1 MIYVLRD
8 GEQFGPYTMEDANLF
23 LSQGSLLPTDQAWY
37 EGAPDWM
44 PITQV
49 PGIVI
54 AASLLSSPDDLAV
67 VQAPVTG
74 SPQKMKIIIG
84 SVVGLFAL
92 GVGLV
97 FGLGIADGKAEAT
110 NEPSGDSSFRSQSGK
125 AGLIQAPSGTM
136 TFSQVEPIF
145 RKHRCFECHHYK
157 ESRKAKA
164 DLDFSAPVTLRGFIA
179 PNQPG
184 NFAVTPLVLCLAPDA
199 ATKMPPGNG
208 PRVPKNEISL
218 IIQWIADGA
227 KY

>member
-1 MIYVLRD
+1 MIYVLRN
-8 GEQFGPYTMEDANLF
+8 GEQFGPYTLEDANLF

-49 PGIVI
+49 PGVVF
-54 AASLLSSPDDLAV
+54 AAPTLPSPDDLSV
-67 VQAPVTG
+67 EQVPVR
-74 SPQKMKIIIG
+74 SSSKRKKMIVSG
-84 SVVGLFAL
+84 VVGLLVL

-97 FGLGIADGKAEAT
+97 FALGGGGGKSKAA
-110 NEPSGDSSFRSQSGK
+110 NEPEEKSLPKSQAAKVESP
-125 AGLIQAPSGTM
+125 QPPSGII
-136 TFSQVEPIF
+136 TFSKVEPIF
-145 RKHRCFECHHYK
+145 RKYRCFECHHYK
-157 ESRKAKA
+157 ESKKAKA
-164 DLDFSAPVTLRGFIA
+164 DLDFSAPVTLRGFIE

-208 PRVPKNEISL
+208 PRVSKSEISL

-227 KY
+227 KF

>member
-8 GEQFGPYTMEDANLF
+8 GERFGPYTMEDANLF

-37 EGAPDWM
+37 EGAPDWI

-49 PGIVI
+49 PGIVF
-54 AASLLSSPDDLAV
+54 AVPTLPSPDDLSV
-67 VQAPVTG
+67 EQVPLR
-74 SPQKMKIIIG
+74 SSSKKRKMIIG
-84 SVVGLFAL
+84 SVVGLLVL

-97 FGLGIADGKAEAT
+97 FALGGGGGKSNAA
-110 NEPSGDSSFRSQSGK
+110 NEPEGDSLPKSQEAGAGSSQSH
-125 AGLIQAPSGTM
+125 SGTV
-136 TFSQVEPIF
+136 TFSKVEPIF
-145 RKHRCFECHHYK
+145 RKHGCFKCHHYK
-157 ESRKAKA
+157 ESKKAKA
-164 DLDFSAPVTLRGFIA
+164 DLDFSAPVTLRGFIS

-208 PRVPKNEISL
+208 PRVPKSEISQ

-227 KY
+227 KF

>member
-8 GEQFGPYTMEDANLF
+8 GGQFGPYTMEDANLF
-23 LSQGSLLPTDQAWY
+23 LSQGSLLPADQAWY

-49 PGIVI
+49 PGIVF
-54 AASLLSSPDDLAV
+54 AAPTLPSPDALAV
-67 VQAPVTG
+67 VEMPVTG
-74 SPQKMKIIIG
+74 SSKKKKIIIG
-84 SVVGLFAL
+84 SVAGLLVL
-92 GVGLV
+92 GAGLA
-97 FGLGIADGKAEAT
+97 FGLGMVGGKT
-110 NEPSGDSSFRSQSGK
+110 KTPNEPSGDSASRSQLVNSE
-125 AGLIQAPSGTM
+125 LPQSHSGTM
-136 TFSQVEPIF
+136 TFSKVEPIF

-157 ESRKAKA
+157 ESKKAKG
-164 DLDFSAPVTLRGFIA
+164 DLDFSAPVTLRGFIS

-208 PRVPKNEISL
+208 PRVPKNEVSM

-227 KY
+227 KF

>member
-8 GEQFGPYTMEDANLF
+8 GDRFGPYTMEDANLF

-37 EGAPDWM
+37 EGASDWV

-49 PGIVI
+49 PGIVF
-54 AASLLSSPDDLAV
+54 AAPTLPSPGDLSVEQVPLRS
-67 VQAPVTG
+67 
-74 SPQKMKIIIG
+74 SSKRKKMIISG
-84 SVVGLFAL
+84 VVGLLVL

-97 FGLGIADGKAEAT
+97 FALGGGGGKSEAA
-110 NEPSGDSSFRSQSGK
+110 NGSEENSLPNRQASQEESPQPPSG
-125 AGLIQAPSGTM
+125 IM
-136 TFSQVEPIF
+136 TFSKVEPIF

-157 ESRKAKA
+157 ESKKAKA
-164 DLDFSAPVTLRGFIA
+164 DLDFSAPVTLRGFIS
-179 PNQPG
+179 PNEPG

-208 PRVPKNEISL
+208 PRVSKSEISL

-227 KY
+227 KF

>member
-23 LSQGSLLPTDQAWY
+23 LSQGSLLLTDQAWY
-37 EGAPDWM
+37 EGASDWM

-49 PGIVI
+49 PGIVLAMPI
-54 AASLLSSPDDLAV
+54 LLSPGDLSVGQTAVRGSSKKKKMIVGGVVSLLV
-67 VQAPVTG
+67 
-74 SPQKMKIIIG
+74 
-84 SVVGLFAL
+84 L

-97 FGLGIADGKAEAT
+97 VALGGGAGTFKTA
-110 NEPSGDSSFRSQSGK
+110 NEPERDSFPESQKAKPASFQP
-125 AGLIQAPSGTM
+125 PSGII
-136 TFSQVEPIF
+136 TFSKVEPIF

-157 ESRKAKA
+157 ESKKAKA

-208 PRVPKNEISL
+208 PRVPKSEISL

-227 KY
+227 KF

>member
-8 GEQFGPYTMEDANLF
+8 GERFGPYTLEDANLF

-49 PGIVI
+49 PGIVF
-54 AASLLSSPDDLAV
+54 AAPTLPSPDDLSV
-67 VQAPVTG
+67 GQTPVTG
-74 SPQKMKIIIG
+74 SRKKMKMIIG
-84 SVVGLFAL
+84 SVVGLSAL
-92 GVGLV
+92 GAGLV
-97 FGLGIADGKAEAT
+97 FGLGMVDDKSKAAS
-110 NEPSGDSSFRSQSGK
+110 EPEGDSLPKSQATEAESY
-125 AGLIQAPSGTM
+125 QPPSGTM

-157 ESRKAKA
+157 ESKKAKA
-164 DLDFSAPVTLRGFIA
+164 DLDFSAPVTLRGFIS

-208 PRVPKNEISL
+208 PRVPKSEISQ

-227 KY
+227 KF

>member
-8 GEQFGPYTMEDANLF
+8 GEQFGPYTLEDANLF
-23 LSQGSLLPTDQAWY
+23 LSQGSLLPADQAWY
-37 EGAPDWM
+37 EGAPDWI

-49 PGIVI
+49 PGIVF
-54 AASLLSSPDDLAV
+54 AVPTLPSPDDLSV
-67 VQAPVTG
+67 EQVPLR
-74 SPQKMKIIIG
+74 SSSKKMKMIIG
-84 SVVGLFAL
+84 SVVGLSAL
-92 GVGLV
+92 GAGLV
-97 FGLGIADGKAEAT
+97 FGLGMVDDKSNAAS
-110 NEPSGDSSFRSQSGK
+110 EPEEDSSPKSQEAGAGSSQSY
-125 AGLIQAPSGTM
+125 SGTM

-157 ESRKAKA
+157 ESKKAKA
-164 DLDFSAPVTLRGFIA
+164 DLDFSAPVTLRGFIS

-208 PRVPKNEISL
+208 PRVPKSEISQ

-227 KY
+227 KF